1 MWFSG
6 LRGAIAFALSLNLDM
21 ELEARHVIVTTTLVL
36 VVFTT
41 MFLGGGTMPLMKFM
55 NRGSDGSRQKKDQP
69 FIHFS
74 KVKDLG
80 DTLEVVARLE
90 GRGSSKQQQ
99 QLVGDASDIQFVR
112 NRVRLKGFARLD
124 EAILKPFFI
133 RKFNGE
139 ELKEGQTQMKILTKQ
154 WFDEVNKEDINNESN
169 NDTGSEDQA
178 NEADSF
184 GEFVTKTK
192 KPKKAPKKVSDNKT
206 YHHLNPAAISS
217 VMLDSTDEEV
227 GSEDEQVIIDQSK
240 FSLTTSL

>member
-1 MWFSG
+1 MQFIMWFSG

-55 NRGSDGSRQKKDQP
+55 NRGSDSSRQKTNNS
-69 FIHFS
+69 FINFS

-80 DTLEVVARLE
+80 DRLE
-90 GRGSSKQQQ
+90 ATVRFEGNSQQKRQ

-133 RKFNGE
+133 RKF
-139 ELKEGQTQMKILTKQ
+139 T
-154 WFDEVNKEDINNESN
+154 DEVSTFSKDEFCSVEALESYLR
-169 NDTGSEDQA
+169 EV
-178 NEADSF
+178 F
-184 GEFVTKTK
+184 LFILRY
-192 KPKKAPKKVSDNKT
+192 T
-206 YHHLNPAAISS
+206 YAY
-217 VMLDSTDEEV
+217 
-227 GSEDEQVIIDQSK
+227 
-240 FSLTTSL
+240 